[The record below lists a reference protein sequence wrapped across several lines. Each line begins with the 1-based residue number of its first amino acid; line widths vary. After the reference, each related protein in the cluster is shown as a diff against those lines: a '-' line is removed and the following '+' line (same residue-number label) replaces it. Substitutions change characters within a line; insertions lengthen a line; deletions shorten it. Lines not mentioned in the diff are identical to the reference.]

1 MKKRL
6 LVAVLTIIIF
16 EFTAVAGVFL
26 YILFSSQNA
35 SFNMSNADIKAPED
49 IEAFKESKLNVNN
62 SHDIVADIQI
72 SKNTILITQTINFDK
87 PSKKLYAYV
96 NSDSTAET
104 SIKKVASSTGN
115 LSFLK
120 KDTVLEISSGSSES
134 SVIVEYEITLGNGRS
149 TLTHMDN
156 RYFLT
161 NFLITPGVYKKD
173 VLVRPYKST
182 LGDPYIY
189 SSVSYYVIIK
199 ADKSLDVFAPAQ
211 KEEHIFGANK
221 ITILEAANMR
231 DFPIVIAEASS
242 VSKVAYGDIDIF
254 YINSSE
260 TAGYVKKAMDFAQK
274 NIGKYPYPSFF
285 VVKAPITQNGMEF
298 SGMIFLSDLCF
309 ENKDYLKTL
318 TYHEVLHQ
326 WFYGIIGTD
335 QINEPF
341 LDEGLVTYLSEIPD
355 GGYISKPLFSGIS
368 SRKFLGR
375 ALGNYSS
382 REEYYRLAYN
392 DSALYFYNIHK
403 KLGNNFYKLLNKIY
417 EDKKFKMLYFEDFLS
432 YASNY

>member
-6 LVAVLTIIIF
+6 LVAVVTIIIF
-16 EFTAVAGVFL
+16 ELTAVAGVFL
-26 YILFSSQNA
+26 YMLFSSQNT
-35 SFNMSNADIKAPED
+35 SFNISNADIKASED
-49 IEAFKESKLNVNN
+49 IDKFKKSKLNVNN
-62 SHDIVADIQI
+62 SHDIVADIQF
-72 SKNTILITQTINFDK
+72 SKNIVSITQTINFDK
-87 PSKKLYAYV
+87 ASKTLYAYV
-96 NSDSTAET
+96 NSDNTAET
-104 SIKKVASSTGN
+104 SIKKVSSSTGD
-115 LSFLK
+115 LSFSK
-120 KDTVLEISSGSSES
+120 KGSVLEISGSRVES
-134 SVIVEYEITLGNGRS
+134 SITVEYDITLGSGRS
-149 TLTHMDN
+149 TLTHMNN
-156 RYFLT
+156 RYYLT

-173 VLVRPYKST
+173 VLIRPYKST

-189 SSVSYYVIIK
+189 NSMSYYIIIK

-231 DFPIVIAEASS
+231 DFPIVIAESSS
-242 VSKVAYGDIDIF
+242 VSKISHEGIDIF

-260 TAGYVKKAMDFAQK
+260 TAGYVKKAIDFAQK

-298 SGMIFLSDLCF
+298 SGMIFLSDMCF
-309 ENKDYLKTL
+309 GNKDYLKTL

-341 LDEGLVTYLSEIPD
+341 LDEGLVTYLSELPD
-355 GGYISKPLFSGIS
+355 GGHPSKPLFSGIS
-368 SRKFLGR
+368 SRKFLSR
-375 ALGNYSS
+375 ALSDYSS